1 MSESTS
7 SSTLTTAQIAG
18 VNASDAPPAPPET
31 VPSGAGMTADPAN
44 ADGDS
49 TEDRALQGR
58 ASGQGSP
65 LLADNAGFTARWA
78 AIQTTFVD
86 EPRTAVESADALVAE
101 VMSELARTFAEE
113 RARLEGAWSRGTD
126 VSTEDL
132 RQVLQRYR
140 DFFHLLLR
148 S

>member
-1 MSESTS
+1 MSETNTN
-7 SSTLTTAQIAG
+7 STLTTAQLAAVDG
-18 VNASDAPPAPPET
+18 TDAPPAPPEQ
-31 VPSGAGMTADPAN
+31 VQSGAGRTTDPGVGNDN
-44 ADGDS
+44 APGDAG
-49 TEDRALQGR
+49 TQGT

-65 LLADNAGFTARWA
+65 LLVDNAEFTARWT

-86 EPRTAVESADALVAE
+86 EPRAAVENADALVAE
-101 VMSELARTFAEE
+101 VMSELARTFADE